1 MLDYVNFSRFVACTS
16 LLVLEFSSYESNQ
29 CLSIF
34 RIQLQ
39 PFKIDY
45 IQILSFQNL
54 NAFDTSILTHLSF
67 KNLTKC
73 VFFIFQHYKYVAVMS
88 ILKGLKIGIYIF
100 NYELEYLQLSSQP
113 TETQTRPCENSM
125 KQFSIQY
132 LSRASAFTIHQPNSP
147 EKNLTENIHEE
158 NEFA

>member
-67 KNLTKC
+67 EKLTKC
-73 VFFIFQHYKYVAVMS
+73 VFFYLLALQICCCNVDIKGSIYSIMNLSICNFHLNQRKRKHVLVKIVRS
-88 ILKGLKIGIYIF
+88 ILLCRMSCFLYSILVGLVHSLSINQILPKKI
-100 NYELEYLQLSSQP
+100 
-113 TETQTRPCENSM
+113 
-125 KQFSIQY
+125 
-132 LSRASAFTIHQPNSP
+132 
-147 EKNLTENIHEE
+147 
-158 NEFA
+158 

>member
-1 MLDYVNFSRFVACTS
+1 
-16 LLVLEFSSYESNQ
+16 
-29 CLSIF
+29 
-34 RIQLQ
+34 
-39 PFKIDY
+39 
-45 IQILSFQNL
+45 
-54 NAFDTSILTHLSF
+54 
-67 KNLTKC
+67 
-73 VFFIFQHYKYVAVMS
+73 MS

>member
-67 KNLTKC
+67 EKLTKC
-73 VFFIFQHYKYVAVMS
+73 VFFYLLALQICCCNVDIKGSIYSIMNLSICNFHLNQRKRKHGLVKIVRS
-88 ILKGLKIGIYIF
+88 ILLCRMSCFLYSILVGLVHSLSINQILPKKI
-100 NYELEYLQLSSQP
+100 
-113 TETQTRPCENSM
+113 
-125 KQFSIQY
+125 
-132 LSRASAFTIHQPNSP
+132 
-147 EKNLTENIHEE
+147 
-158 NEFA
+158 

>member
-16 LLVLEFSSYESNQ
+16 LLVLEFSSYESNH

-67 KNLTKC
+67 KKLTKC

-113 TETQTRPCENSM
+113 TETQTWPREIVR
-125 KQFSIQY
+125 SILLCRMSCFLY
-132 LSRASAFTIHQPNSP
+132 SILVGLVHSLSINQILP
-147 EKNLTENIHEE
+147 KKI
-158 NEFA
+158 